1 MLQQIKYYVQTTL
14 EVPER
19 SYSNNNSSIH
29 GSGQSCGSS
38 RTEWIF
44 ISISLMKILESTT
57 RGYLVSNPTGNVKW
71 ERKIIG
77 VVDDKRIFIKMVSNE
92 EQDTNI
98 AMKYLQQASQYYEHF
113 LYTGDFSGLGETLLV
128 GL

>member
-1 MLQQIKYYVQTTL
+1 
-14 EVPER
+14 
-19 SYSNNNSSIH
+19 
-29 GSGQSCGSS
+29 
-38 RTEWIF
+38 
-44 ISISLMKILESTT
+44 MKILESTT

-113 LYTGDFSGLGETLLV
+113 LYTGDFPGLGGTLLV